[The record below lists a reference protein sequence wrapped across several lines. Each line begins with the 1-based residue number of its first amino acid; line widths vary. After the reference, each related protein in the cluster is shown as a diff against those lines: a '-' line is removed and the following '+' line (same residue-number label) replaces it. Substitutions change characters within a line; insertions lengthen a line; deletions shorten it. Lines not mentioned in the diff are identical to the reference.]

1 MSKAF
6 GPEYYKRFYRDQAV
20 HNKTLVTQLG
30 TAVFSMCKWWGLT
43 PRSLLD
49 IGSGPGFLRDWCRDN
64 HPNVRLLSTD
74 VSEYACTKYGHLRS
88 DIASWSPPRPFD
100 VTFCHGVLQYLEDAD
115 VVRAIENIA
124 KATRHVLYLEIP
136 TTLDFSTVVDTTKTD
151 LNVHQRSG
159 DWYRKLL
166 NPFFVQA
173 GAGLWVRRGGKIVL
187 YELEGTR

>member
-43 PRSLLD
+43 PR
-49 IGSGPGFLRDWCRDN
+49 
-64 HPNVRLLSTD
+64 
-74 VSEYACTKYGHLRS
+74 
-88 DIASWSPPRPFD
+88 PFD
-100 VTFCHGVLQYLEDAD
+100 VTFCHGVLQYLGDAD
-115 VVRAIENIA
+115 AVHAIENIA

-136 TTLDFSTVVDTTKTD
+136 TTLDFSTVVDKTKTD

-166 NPFFVQA
+166 HPFFVQA

>member
-1 MSKAF
+1 M
-6 GPEYYKRFYRDQAV
+6 QV
-20 HNKTLVTQLG
+20 V
-30 TAVFSMCKWWGLT
+30 
-43 PRSLLD
+43 
-49 IGSGPGFLRDWCRDN
+49 GSD
-64 HPNVRLLSTD
+64 
-74 VSEYACTKYGHLRS
+74 
-88 DIASWSPPRPFD
+88 PRPFD
-100 VTFCHGVLQYLEDAD
+100 VTFCHGVLQYLEDDD

-124 KATRHVLYLEIP
+124 KATRHILYLEIP

-187 YELEGTR
+187 YELEGTRSLKQKLCA